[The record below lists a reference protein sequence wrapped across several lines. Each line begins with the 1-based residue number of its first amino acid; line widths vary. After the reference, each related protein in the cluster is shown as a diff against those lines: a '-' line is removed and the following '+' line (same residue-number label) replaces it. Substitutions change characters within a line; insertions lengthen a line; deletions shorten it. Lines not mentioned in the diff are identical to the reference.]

1 MRTQPKGIMMDETEK
16 KVTFAFLLGAGL
28 VIGANAWYQIRK
40 GKKERALF
48 EATQAKNMRVI
59 QIAKDRVMTR
69 LMDPDEPVPSLD
81 AVLTDFRFQEI
92 IANEEL
98 RD

>member
-1 MRTQPKGIMMDETEK
+1 MMDETEK

-28 VIGANAWYQIRK
+28 VIGADAWYHIRK
-40 GKKERALF
+40 GKKERAQI
-48 EATQAKNMRVI
+48 EAKKAKELRAI
-59 QIAKDRVMTR
+59 QIAQDRVMTR